1 MKSDSV
7 YIVTTIFFIFILYKF
22 RLFDFLVGFDNFV
35 IKIGTK
41 EVEFVAFTDT
51 YLKILTLFLIPHL
64 NLVSSVLKPLLWFMP
79 VFGGTKNTFFVE
91 ISEFSGINTG
101 STSLECST
109 LRLFVGTL
117 VVFTGVLG
125 SFTFTTFINVGNPC
139 SSNPPE

>member
-64 NLVSSVLKPLLWFMP
+64 NLVSSV
-79 VFGGTKNTFFVE
+79 
-91 ISEFSGINTG
+91 
-101 STSLECST
+101 
-109 LRLFVGTL
+109 
-117 VVFTGVLG
+117 
-125 SFTFTTFINVGNPC
+125 
-139 SSNPPE
+139 